1 MCVCGLPEPT
11 AEHSERMADFALGM
25 VEAMRKVCAENGN
38 VDLSMRVGLHS
49 GTCVAG
55 VLMGERARF
64 QLFGDTINTASR
76 MESTGVAGRVQVS
89 ETTAQLLR
97 DSAQF
102 ELEYRGKVNAKGKG
116 TLETYWL
123 LRRVAGEPYQAPSRT
138 SLGSF
143 PPPSPTP
150 SFRGPFMNMLGR
162 RSASGKSV
170 TYSDTG
176 STRGNIQ
183 LMDGALMDAV
193 VVENPLQ
200 AEEEAPPAALAPA
213 SL

>member
-38 VDLSMRVGLHS
+38 VELSMRVGLHS

-116 TLETYWL
+116 TLDTYWL
-123 LRRVAGEPYQAPSRT
+123 LRRVAGEPYQAPSKK
-138 SLGSF
+138 SLSPQSSNASSF
-143 PPPSPTP
+143 MS
-150 SFRGPFMNMLGR
+150 SFLGR
-162 RSASGKSV
+162 RTSSGG
-170 TYSDTG
+170 SD
-176 STRGNIQ
+176 
-183 LMDGALMDAV
+183 DGKWRTQSGHGHV
-193 VVENPLQ
+193 VVEPTLPAA
-200 AEEEAPPAALAPA
+200 AEEGSEGVAVPAAV
-213 SL
+213 